1 MNGSSGMWGPGRGDT
16 MESEKA
22 RALFGRLRETLAR
35 NIGVDTELSA
45 LGQVEACQRR
55 AQSELIPLAHHLRAM
70 ILAMLSGHR
79 SWRPIARRLGQLELV
94 FGQYKP
100 AYLERIAPDQLATEV
115 EQLGC
120 GNARVHAQMAAI
132 QPNLETMQRIEQ
144 EFGCMDAFVER
155 VRPEA
160 VAQLLG
166 RPASRWKLKEVGPAV
181 AMEYLKLVGIR
192 AVKPEAHV
200 QRICGPQRL
209 ALLDGHET
217 DEQAAGKLRRIAK
230 AAGADPVALDNMLW
244 MLGARDYGAICGSHP
259 RCDVCELRSDCSF
272 PRARTLVQQS
282 TRPAA
287 LRT

>member
-1 MNGSSGMWGPGRGDT
+1 MNPSPGRWDPGWGHT
-16 MESEKA
+16 MEAEKA
-22 RALFGRLRETLAR
+22 RALLGRLRETLAR
-35 NIGVDTELSA
+35 SIGVDTELSA
-45 LGQVEACQRR
+45 LGQVDACRRR
-55 AQSELIPLAHHLRAM
+55 AQGELIPLAHHMRAM
-70 ILAMLSGHR
+70 ILSMLGAHR

-100 AYLERIAPDQLATEV
+100 AFLELIAPRQLAAEI

-120 GNARVHAQMAAI
+120 GNPRVHAQMDAI
-132 QPNLETMQRIEQ
+132 RPNLETMQRIEQ